1 MKKTFLLLACT
12 ALLAASLTACGEGP
26 AENKDTGS
34 SASDSASAESRLSG
48 TLDEKKDFMFVV
60 TDEHGAAYEFTF
72 DASAKPEGL
81 DDVAEGDSVTV
92 TYKGTV
98 SEARPV
104 RRHGHFGRKR
114 LKAIQKTPA
123 GTGFLSPRQGFSLFI
138 RAAAPPCPDT
148 SGSPPCG
155 WPQ

>member
-26 AENKDTGS
+26 AENTDIGS
-34 SASDSASAESRLSG
+34 SAESKLSG

-60 TDEHGAAYEFTF
+60 TDEKGAAYEFTF

-98 SEARPV
+98 SEADP
-104 RRHGHFGRKR
+104 FD
-114 LKAIQKTPA
+114 
-123 GTGFLSPRQGFSLFI
+123 GTVISVEKN
-138 RAAAPPCPDT
+138 
-148 SGSPPCG
+148 
-155 WPQ
+155 

>member
-26 AENKDTGS
+26 AENKDIGEAAS
-34 SASDSASAESRLSG
+34 SSDSVSAESKLSG

-81 DDVAEGDSVTV
+81 DDVSEGDSVTV

-98 SEARPV
+98 SEADP
-104 RRHGHFGRKR
+104 FD
-114 LKAIQKTPA
+114 
-123 GTGFLSPRQGFSLFI
+123 GTVISVEKN
-138 RAAAPPCPDT
+138 
-148 SGSPPCG
+148 
-155 WPQ
+155 

>member
-34 SASDSASAESRLSG
+34 SASSSDSASAESKLSG

-60 TDEHGAAYEFTF
+60 TDEKGAAYEFTF
-72 DASAKPEGL
+72 DASAKTEGL
-81 DDVAEGDSVTV
+81 DDAAEGDSVTV

-98 SEARPV
+98 SEADP
-104 RRHGHFGRKR
+104 FD
-114 LKAIQKTPA
+114 
-123 GTGFLSPRQGFSLFI
+123 GTVISVEKN
-138 RAAAPPCPDT
+138 
-148 SGSPPCG
+148 
-155 WPQ
+155 

>member
-1 MKKTFLLLACT
+1 MKKTLMLLACT

-34 SASDSASAESRLSG
+34 SASSSDSASAESKLSG

-81 DDVAEGDSVTV
+81 DDVSEGDSVTV

-98 SEARPV
+98 SEADP
-104 RRHGHFGRKR
+104 FD
-114 LKAIQKTPA
+114 
-123 GTGFLSPRQGFSLFI
+123 GTVISVEKN
-138 RAAAPPCPDT
+138 
-148 SGSPPCG
+148 
-155 WPQ
+155 

>member
-34 SASDSASAESRLSG
+34 SASSSDSASAESKLSG

-60 TDEHGAAYEFTF
+60 TDEKGAAYEFTF

-98 SEARPV
+98 SEAYP
-104 RRHGHFGRKR
+104 FD
-114 LKAIQKTPA
+114 
-123 GTGFLSPRQGFSLFI
+123 GTVISVEKN
-138 RAAAPPCPDT
+138 
-148 SGSPPCG
+148 
-155 WPQ
+155 

>member
-12 ALLAASLTACGEGP
+12 ALLAASLTACGSKP
-26 AENKDTGS
+26 AENTDTGS
-34 SASDSASAESRLSG
+34 ASSSDSASAESRLSG

-60 TDEHGAAYEFTF
+60 TDEKGAAYEFTF

-98 SEARPV
+98 SEADP
-104 RRHGHFGRKR
+104 FD
-114 LKAIQKTPA
+114 
-123 GTGFLSPRQGFSLFI
+123 GTVISVEKN
-138 RAAAPPCPDT
+138 
-148 SGSPPCG
+148 
-155 WPQ
+155 

>member
-1 MKKTFLLLACT
+1 MKKTLMLLACT

-34 SASDSASAESRLSG
+34 SASSSDSASAESRLSG

-60 TDEHGAAYEFTF
+60 TDEKGAAYEFTF

-98 SEARPV
+98 SEADP
-104 RRHGHFGRKR
+104 FD
-114 LKAIQKTPA
+114 
-123 GTGFLSPRQGFSLFI
+123 GTVISVEKN
-138 RAAAPPCPDT
+138 
-148 SGSPPCG
+148 
-155 WPQ
+155 

>member
-1 MKKTFLLLACT
+1 MKKTLMLLACT

-34 SASDSASAESRLSG
+34 SASSSDSASAERRLSG
-48 TLDEKKDFMFVV
+48 TLEEKKDFMFVV
-60 TDEHGAAYEFTF
+60 TDEKGAAYEFTF

-98 SEARPV
+98 SEADP
-104 RRHGHFGRKR
+104 FD
-114 LKAIQKTPA
+114 
-123 GTGFLSPRQGFSLFI
+123 GTVISVEKN
-138 RAAAPPCPDT
+138 
-148 SGSPPCG
+148 
-155 WPQ
+155 

>member
-34 SASDSASAESRLSG
+34 SASTSDSASAESKLSG

-60 TDEHGAAYEFTF
+60 TDEKGAAYEFTF

-98 SEARPV
+98 SEADP
-104 RRHGHFGRKR
+104 FD
-114 LKAIQKTPA
+114 
-123 GTGFLSPRQGFSLFI
+123 GTVISVEKN
-138 RAAAPPCPDT
+138 
-148 SGSPPCG
+148 
-155 WPQ
+155 